1 MNWTAVT
8 VGFNADASSRDTII
22 EIVADLFYRLGLNGV
37 EINEAAAASDGSAA
51 VAVTGYLP
59 ADASVEDSRSRLQA
73 MIDDLPAG
81 VNIRFTVTC
90 RPVDEENWADSWK
103 AHFQPLRV
111 GRHMIVKPT
120 CRDSAAGPED
130 IVIEIDPGMAFGT
143 GTHATTR
150 MCLVMLER
158 YLRQGMTL
166 LDVGTGSGIL
176 MIAAFKLGAGAVC
189 GVDNDPV
196 AVETARANLAL
207 NRVDCNRAKILC
219 ADLVDGVNGPFDL
232 VCANIVAEVV
242 AELIPYLRKILSPA
256 GRFVCSGILDDRSS
270 LVEERLRRYGF
281 TVLDR
286 LAEEEW
292 VCLMAAAG

>member
-1 MNWTAVT
+1 MKWTAVT
-8 VGFNADASSRDTII
+8 VGFNADGSSRDTII

-37 EINEAAAASDGSAA
+37 EISEAAAAADGLTT
-51 VAVTGYLP
+51 VAVTGYVP
-59 ADASVEDSRSRLQA
+59 ADTSAEDSRSRLRS
-73 MIDDLPAG
+73 MIDDLSAG
-81 VNIRFTVTC
+81 VDIRFTVTC

-120 CRDSAAGPED
+120 CREAAAGPED

-158 YLRQGMTL
+158 YLQKGMTL

-176 MIAAFKLGAGAVC
+176 MTAAFKLGAGLVC

-207 NRVDCNRAKILC
+207 NRVDCQRAQILC

-242 AELIPYLRKILSPA
+242 ADLIPNLRNVLSPG
-256 GRFVCSGILDDRSS
+256 GRFVCSGILDVRSS

-292 VCLMAAAG
+292 VCLTAALG